1 MKKNLILMLWL
12 SSIILLAGCGGQKD
26 ENSNTENK
34 WANVVANNE
43 NSNNGNS
50 TNENPAQTHPEWV
63 ATSLTNE
70 DLKRI
75 EETTPPIS
83 YTYETRDNET
93 NNIISSGNYSVAEG
107 EDPVFMLPGYET
119 MTNREIIKSAIDN
132 NMIYTLAKITLQDD
146 TQLEILYINDPK
158 TLLYRAIEL
167 RQGTQN
173 TLYTNFVYTT
183 DLQ

>member
-1 MKKNLILMLWL
+1 MKKNLTLILWL
-12 SSIILLAGCGGQKD
+12 SSIILLTGCGGSKIED
-26 ENSNTENK
+26 SDINSK
-34 WANVVANNE
+34 WSNIVANNE
-43 NSNNGNS
+43 DS
-50 TNENPAQTHPEWV
+50 TNKNLAQTNPEWI

-119 MTNREIIKSAIDN
+119 MTNREIIKSAIDS

>member
-1 MKKNLILMLWL
+1 MKKNLTLILWL
-12 SSIILLAGCGGQKD
+12 SSIILLTGCGGSKIED
-26 ENSNTENK
+26 SDINSK
-34 WANVVANNE
+34 WSNIVANNE
-43 NSNNGNS
+43 DS
-50 TNENPAQTHPEWV
+50 TSKNLAQTNPEWI

-107 EDPVFMLPGYET
+107 EDSVFMLPGYET
-119 MTNREIIKSAIDN
+119 MTNREIIKSAIDS

>member
-1 MKKNLILMLWL
+1 MKKNLTLILWL
-12 SSIILLAGCGGQKD
+12 SSIILLTGCGGSKIED
-26 ENSNTENK
+26 SDINSK
-34 WANVVANNE
+34 WSNIVANNE
-43 NSNNGNS
+43 DS
-50 TNENPAQTHPEWV
+50 TNKNLAQTNPEWI